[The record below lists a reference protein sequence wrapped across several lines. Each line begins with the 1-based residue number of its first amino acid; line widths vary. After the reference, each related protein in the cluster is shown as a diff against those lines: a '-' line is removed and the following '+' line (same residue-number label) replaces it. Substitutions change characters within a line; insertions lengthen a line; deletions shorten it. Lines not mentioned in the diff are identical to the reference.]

1 MATHPFQF
9 ALNTSTIRCGEIGLI
24 DKIEVTRRA
33 GYDGI
38 EPWVEEID
46 AYQAQG
52 GKLDDLAKRF
62 RDAGLQVVN
71 LIGFFAWASGDE
83 GERREGLAEAR
94 RCFDMARHVG
104 CPCVAAP
111 PWGIHEMPGLDLF
124 AIAERY
130 AELIDIGKECGV
142 VPVLEFWG
150 IAKTLGHLGEALLVA
165 SECGRTEACV
175 LADVFHI
182 YKSTGH
188 FRGLRLLGPKTL
200 GLVHVNDY
208 PAEPPRGEINDSH
221 RVMPGDGVAPLDQI
235 LADLKAIGFRG
246 WLSLELFNRD
256 YWQRPAL
263 ETAQTGLAKMKAAVR
278 KALRASSQAAAC
290 PCIAGRTR
298 P

>member
-208 PAEPPRGEINDSH
+208 PATPPREAAADSD
-221 RVMPGDGVAPLDQI
+221 RVYPGDGVAPLDGI
-235 LADLKAIGFRG
+235 FRHLYEAG
-246 WLSLELFNRD
+246 YRGALSLELFNET
-256 YWQRPAL
+256 YWAQDAL
-263 ETAQTGLAKMKAAVR
+263 DVARTGLQKLQGAV
-278 KALRASSQAAAC
+278 AQAM
-290 PCIAGRTR
+290 TR
-298 P
+298 LQNRR